1 MYIPSKTNGREAIFK
16 YFDMSETTKRILNNG
31 LVRYLRESK
40 EELEKVTWPSRK
52 ESTSYA
58 LLVVAVSVGLGIFF
72 FLLDVVFGKGLA
84 QLIRLA
90 S

>member
-1 MYIPSKTNGREAIFK
+1 
-16 YFDMSETTKRILNNG
+16 MSDATKRLLNNR
-31 LVRYLRESK
+31 LTRYLRESK
-40 EELEKVTWPSRK
+40 EELEKVTWPNRR

-58 LLVVAVSVGLGIFF
+58 LLVVAVSVGLGVFF
-72 FLLDVVFGKGLA
+72 FLLDIVFGKGLA